1 MEHFSPYNS
10 IKSRTSAIVLYLQCV
25 GPLDS
30 RNTGTIIFI
39 PSVHCFRKRNRL
51 ILWHAIAQCNIHCLS
66 LICSIFMNTILP
78 VMWLFTTVSYR
89 TISIQESFFVYYTFN
104 NNRLALLKEP
114 GMKYTMIIP
123 EILCFVF
130 IVLSI
135 PLILQKVRP
144 NCYYGVRT
152 RKTMTNDAV
161 WYKANKFFGTG
172 LLISSIFSLA
182 ILLTAAFFPGLN
194 LLIGLN
200 NLGGLIVVL
209 PIGVLLV
216 FSYFYFRKL

>member
-1 MEHFSPYNS
+1 M
-10 IKSRTSAIVLYLQCV
+10 
-25 GPLDS
+25 
-30 RNTGTIIFI
+30 
-39 PSVHCFRKRNRL
+39 
-51 ILWHAIAQCNIHCLS
+51 
-66 LICSIFMNTILP
+66 
-78 VMWLFTTVSYR
+78 
-89 TISIQESFFVYYTFN
+89 
-104 NNRLALLKEP
+104 ALLKEP
-114 GMKYTMIIP
+114 DMKHSVIIP
-123 EILCFVF
+123 VILCFVF

-152 RKTMTNDAV
+152 RRTMTNDAV

-172 LLISSIFSLA
+172 LLISGFFSLA
-182 ILLTAAFFPGLN
+182 ILLTASFIPGLN
-194 LLIGLN
+194 VLVSVN